1 MSDFSS
7 SISTKLV
14 HVGRNTGVSQGFV
27 NIPPFNGSTVLH
39 HSSADMKER
48 TRRQM
53 NGEEVLTYGTEGG
66 PTHDAFYQLMNELEG
81 GVGTWA
87 YSTGLAGCVIP
98 FFAFV
103 KAGDHVLVTDSV
115 YGPTRIVIPAYTT
128 VL

>member
-87 YSTGLAGCVIP
+87 FFCFCEGRRPCV
-98 FFAFV
+98 
-103 KAGDHVLVTDSV
+103 GYRLRLRT
-115 YGPTRIVIPAYTT
+115 YTT

>member
-14 HVGRNTGVSQGFV
+14 HVGRNTDVSQGFV

-53 NGEEVLTYGTEGG
+53 NGEEVLTYGTGGG
-66 PTHDAFYQLMNELEG
+66 PTHDAFFQLMNELEG
-81 GVGTWA
+81 GEGTWA

-98 FFAFV
+98 F
-103 KAGDHVLVTDSV
+103 L
-115 YGPTRIVIPAYTT
+115 
-128 VL
+128 LL

>member
-53 NGEEVLTYGTEGG
+53 NGEEVHGLMG
-66 PTHDAFYQLMNELEG
+66 PRVALHTMLSIN
-81 GVGTWA
+81 
-87 YSTGLAGCVIP
+87 
-98 FFAFV
+98 
-103 KAGDHVLVTDSV
+103 
-115 YGPTRIVIPAYTT
+115 
-128 VL
+128 